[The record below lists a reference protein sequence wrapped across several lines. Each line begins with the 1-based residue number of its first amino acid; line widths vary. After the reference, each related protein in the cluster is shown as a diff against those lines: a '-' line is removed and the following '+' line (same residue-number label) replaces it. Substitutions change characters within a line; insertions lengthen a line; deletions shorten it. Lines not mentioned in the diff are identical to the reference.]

1 LEFEDAERGLVEVSY
16 CCWLWLERVRKRSRR
31 TWWRSVVEGWSWVVS
46 VFVLVGIPVAFGC
59 DALGALVGLP
69 LLLTIL
75 TWLLGWS
82 LGSWVLGWVEAAW
95 IWAYWNGLLSSSVRL
110 LGSGGVIVIEESA
123 FSVDVM
129 ARAPTSSPAF
139 LLRELIAL
147 LALAALGFS

>member
-82 LGSWVLGWVEAAW
+82 LGSWV
-95 IWAYWNGLLSSSVRL
+95 SVRL